1 LDLNLQVDVLFERC
15 LYLVGGQLGETLFEE
30 MDLEFYI
37 EVLLLEVVDVL
48 K

>member
-1 LDLNLQVDVLFERC
+1 
-15 LYLVGGQLGETLFEE
+15 LGETLFEE
-30 MDLEFYI
+30 MDFEFYV